1 MSADQWQDLCAQ
13 VTSEM
18 LHHVKPFVSP
28 ISKILSD
35 DHGEHLGS
43 GSYVG
48 APSARFLITN
58 EHVAR
63 HIRSAP
69 LTHQFLDAD
78 VVLRCTNNFV
88 VEEDPVDVAASQ
100 ISVDSWS
107 HCQHSSLC
115 IPLERFAESHDPV
128 EDELLFIIGYSGE
141 RSTFH
146 FGTLNCPGTPYL
158 TQECQMPTEI
168 GEPRFHFAIHYNTE
182 YATQLPGPHRELPT
196 PPGMSGSLVWN
207 TRAVETLRS
216 SRSWDPS
223 MACVTGIVWGWPSS
237 ATALLATRVEHIRI
251 RELCANAACA

>member
-1 MSADQWQDLCAQ
+1 MSAEKWQDLCAQ
-13 VTSEM
+13 VTSKM

-28 ISKILSD
+28 ITKILSD
-35 DHGEHLGS
+35 DYGEHLGS

-69 LTHQFLDAD
+69 LAHQFLDAD

-88 VEEDPVDVAASQ
+88 VEEEPVDVAASQ

-128 EDELLFIIGYSGE
+128 EDELLFMIGYSGE
-141 RSTFH
+141 RSSFH

-158 TQECQMPTEI
+158 TQECQMPAEI

-182 YATQLPGPHRELPT
+182 RARQLPGPRRELPT

-251 RELCANAACA
+251 RELCENAACA